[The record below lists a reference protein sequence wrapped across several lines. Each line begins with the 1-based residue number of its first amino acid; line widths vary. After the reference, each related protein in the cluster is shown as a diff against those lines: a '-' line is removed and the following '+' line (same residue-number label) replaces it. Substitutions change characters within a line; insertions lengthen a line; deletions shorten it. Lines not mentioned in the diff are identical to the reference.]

1 MGKNRINKNIN
12 LNLLLENSRYLS
24 LKYILQNRKALHIRE
39 NKFTWSIP
47 YLNVKNKAAINFMDE
62 NLKKIKETI
71 LEIAK
76 EMNVEIDR
84 IVLFGSRAR
93 GDYRKDSDY
102 DLLIVT
108 KEKLDKERLIEF
120 FGKIKVKLA
129 KLHIPNDIV
138 IKSLDSVMKEKEIKY
153 TITSVAIEEGQIVWM
168 KKIKKKLRNG

>member
-1 MGKNRINKNIN
+1 
-12 LNLLLENSRYLS
+12 
-24 LKYILQNRKALHIRE
+24 
-39 NKFTWSIP
+39 
-47 YLNVKNKAAINFMDE
+47 MDE

-153 TITSVAIEEGQIVWM
+153 TITSVAIEEGQIV
-168 KKIKKKLRNG
+168 